1 MTETILI
8 DYLKG
13 LLSHE
18 QRDKVE
24 DWYNQSADNKKKLED
39 LYFLLFVSDRL
50 NTIEG
55 IDENKAF
62 TQFKEK
68 LKQRAP
74 IRKTSLLKRAMAIA
88 AIFLGLFFM
97 SSTITLFLLDRS
109 PQQMTV
115 ATQLGERA
123 KVTLPDGT
131 TVWLN
136 ACSNIEYS
144 KSLLSRKRNVAL
156 NGEGYFEVASKKR
169 SPFVVSNKTSEIEVL
184 GTKFNVK
191 CNDDE
196 DFIAASLLEGS
207 ILFSEQQDDLEVVLK
222 PGEEILYD
230 RLNNKYSVHP
240 INSNEDITGWINGKI
255 VFTNSTLE
263 EIAKKLERHYNVKIS
278 FTDDMVKK
286 ERFNA
291 DFEASDNIYQI
302 ISLLEATK
310 KFKYQLHTNDREI
323 IISSTDKN

>member
-13 LLSHE
+13 LLNHDE
-18 QRDKVE
+18 RDKVE
-24 DWYNQSADNKKKLED
+24 DWYNQSAENKKRLED
-39 LYFLLFVSDRL
+39 LYFLLFVSDRIDAVE
-50 NTIEG
+50 TIDVDKLF
-55 IDENKAF
+55 I
-62 TQFKEK
+62 QFKKK
-68 LKQRAP
+68 LQKSASVRKLSFLRRA
-74 IRKTSLLKRAMAIA
+74 TAIA
-88 AIFLGLFFM
+88 AIFIGLLFM
-97 SSTITLFLLDRS
+97 GSTISLVLLNKDQ
-109 PQQMTV
+109 QQMTV

-131 TVWLN
+131 NVWLN
-136 ACSNIEYS
+136 ACSKIIYS
-144 KSLLSRKRNVAL
+144 KSLLSNKRNVTL
-156 NGEGYFEVASKKR
+156 NGEGYFEVMPKKN
-169 SPFVVSNKTSEIEVL
+169 SPFLVSNKSSKIKVL
-184 GTKFNVK
+184 GTHFNVK

-196 DFIAASLLEGS
+196 DYISASLLEGS

-310 KFKYQLHTNDREI
+310 KFKFNLNTNDREI
-323 IISSTDKN
+323 TISSTDKN